1 MVSSTQMGSGAVADI
16 IAEMNDAIEPGET
29 IRRASVA
36 SLLVPLK
43 SRYSVLL
50 IISIAAALIRM
61 SGSPKPLLLVTAPRE
76 PGIRRLLP
84 MDHDCSTSAL
94 RQLPNL
100 TIRSITRLSAAY
112 PHKCVRLRRGG
123 IAVVV

>member
-16 IAEMNDAIEPGET
+16 IAEINDAIEPGET

-84 MDHDCSTSAL
+84 MEYRTRSQRIPGSGMDCSGFLSLSMT
-94 RQLPNL
+94 
-100 TIRSITRLSAAY
+100 THSIGSTA
-112 PHKCVRLRRGG
+112 C
-123 IAVVV
+123 